1 MSMLTI
7 LRPVFPAFLALF
19 VCFPVLAQKADDA
32 GWVFKSEKE
41 GVKVYYRHTTSVHEL
56 KLTTTIQTTV
66 HGLIKLFAEA
76 EHYPKWGY
84 RILEARLLHRVSETE
99 FYYYTLIDFPWPLS
113 DRDIVMHARLHQNKD
128 LSVVSSSKATPDYI
142 PEVPGVVRIRESKTR
157 WTLRP
162 GPNGQLFTEYI
173 VSGNPGGSIPDWAV
187 NMALESAPLNTI
199 RNIRKV
205 VGQRQYQNARLAYL
219 KDAE

>member
-1 MSMLTI
+1 MAMFAI
-7 LRPVFPAFLALF
+7 APVWG
-19 VCFPVLAQKADDA
+19 QKTEGA

-41 GVKVYYRHTTSVHEL
+41 GVKVYYRQTTSVHEL
-56 KLTTTIQTTV
+56 KLTTSIKTGV

-84 RILEARLLHRVSETE
+84 RILEARMLQRVSETE
-99 FYYYTLIDFPWPLS
+99 FYYYTKIDFPWPLS
-113 DRDIVMHARLHQNKD
+113 DRDIVMHSRLHQNKD
-128 LSVVSSSKATPDYI
+128 LSVVSSSKAAPDFI
-142 PEVPGVVRIRESKTR
+142 PEVPGVVRIRESNTR

-162 GPNGQLFTEYI
+162 GPDGHLFAEYI

-205 VGQRQYQNARLAYL
+205 VGQPQYQNARLSYL
-219 KDAE
+219 KDVD